1 MRPQQLPS
9 VFATHGPTG
18 HPAPAPLFLDPRDG
32 IIISS
37 VFARK
42 STYNVILAFIF
53 ISGFDC
59 LICLSYHKRFVGI
72 GLGLGRDDGQ
82 EKGKHADA
90 MKTRQSRADRAHVNI

>member
-1 MRPQQLPS
+1 M
-9 VFATHGPTG
+9 
-18 HPAPAPLFLDPRDG
+18 LF
-32 IIISS
+32 ITIISS

-72 GLGLGRDDGQ
+72 ELGLGRDDGQ
-82 EKGKHADA
+82 GKGKHADA
-90 MKTRQSRADRAHVNI
+90 MKTRQSRADRAHVNMYMIRYLSTTEIVKRF